1 MDTTH
6 ERRSFGG
13 NMKSSADIES
23 AMRELKMQP
32 SDAPAYKKYWRAYFR
47 RMAKNLA
54 KPLPTKWLKEYM
66 KK

>member
-1 MDTTH
+1 
-6 ERRSFGG
+6 
-13 NMKSSADIES
+13 MKSSADIES